1 MRPLI
6 AAVRHW
12 RQALPRGHRVSAL
25 VVVHPTAE
33 GELALPAATA
43 PDLAWARACDA
54 VRDIRAHR
62 LPDVYPVAVDLAGRR
77 DGIAARRSCHRLDQD
92 KPVPSAD
99 RVRDSGGVHSRL
111 AHALEYPHTREREQV
126 GEQSAGPYRHLTRG
140 AADGA

>member
-54 VRDIRAHR
+54 VRDIRAH
-62 LPDVYPVAVDLAGRR
+62 LPRGRQPVSIKAVAALVAA
-77 DGIAARRSCHRLDQD
+77 IAEDEFLD
-92 KPVPSAD
+92 
-99 RVRDSGGVHSRL
+99 
-111 AHALEYPHTREREQV
+111 
-126 GEQSAGPYRHLTRG
+126 
-140 AADGA
+140 